1 MHAATEGSRQMGND
15 DDDFII
21 DGSEIEGVMEVS
33 ITDVDGVEHIYWV
46 DLSKMPEDEDEYDW
60 SIEIS
65 KLFHAKSKGT
75 EIEENDDEENI
86 FASEPFTRSE
96 EEFIWVNKDD
106 DQQKTTK

>member
-1 MHAATEGSRQMGND
+1 MGND

-96 EEFIWVNKDD
+96 EEFIWMIGS
-106 DQQKTTK
+106 